1 MVIYI
6 YQYFDKQFVPIIYS
20 YRPEF
25 QKTLKRMIEIGM
37 CIIASIL
44 YLVLIYNVL
53 CPSCSANERTLTS
66 CSDVET
72 PLVFLQVNTEN
83 NPKITPSHSIASQIA
98 GDKMDQILEE
108 HLDDN
113 NNSAFPV
120 TTPLEDRTSYESIF
134 KDYACKTPYRYSS
147 LFHNSIDIYNI

>member
-1 MVIYI
+1 
-6 YQYFDKQFVPIIYS
+6 
-20 YRPEF
+20 
-25 QKTLKRMIEIGM
+25 MIEIVLP
-37 CIIASIL
+37 ITVLIL
-44 YLVLIYNVL
+44 YFGLLYIVLFLN
-53 CPSCSANERTLTS
+53 CSAHERTLTS

-72 PLVFLQVNTEN
+72 PLVFSQVNTEDI
-83 NPKITPSHSIASQIA
+83 PKITPSRSITSQMA

>member
-72 PLVFLQVNTEN
+72 PLLFSQVNTEN
-83 NPKITPSHSIASQIA
+83 NPRITPLRNIASQIA
-98 GDKMDQILEE
+98 EDEVNTISEE

-113 NNSAFPV
+113 NNQAFPV
-120 TTPLEDRTSYESIF
+120 TTPLRNRPSYEPIF
-134 KDYACKTPYRYSS
+134 QDYACKIPYHYSS
-147 LFHNSIDIYNI
+147 SLHNLIDS